1 MNVIMPQLGET
12 VEEGTVSIWHKK
24 VGDIVVSGENLFDV
38 STDKVEME
46 IPAST
51 SGVLLEILV
60 LEGETVAVGVTL
72 AIIDDGSKANEV
84 SVDISTKSEENFRN
98 IDNQSTNRSKR
109 AKDKIGKR
117 DSLGNPLSPVVRRL
131 LTDNNISPDEMSG
144 SGSGGR
150 ITRGDVLAYLNNN
163 VDNSN
168 NGQKVVPFDSI
179 RKLTAEHMKRS
190 KSTSPHVLQA
200 IEVDYFSVNRARS
213 VVGEVWKA
221 QHGFSLTYL
230 PFIAKAFCQVIK
242 EFPRI
247 NAHVLDESLLL
258 FDKVNLGIAVD
269 LNFQGLVVP
278 VIKNA
283 DDKSVAEL
291 AKEIWSLSEKARNKK
306 LLPDEM
312 TGGTYTISNS
322 GAFGSLITAP
332 VINQPQ
338 VAILSTDGVKKKPVV
353 LETDMGESIAI
364 RPVGV
369 LAQSFDHRAID
380 GAYSAAF
387 LKRIKDYL
395 QDEEWNISLD

>member
-51 SGVLLEILV
+51 SGELLEILV

-163 VDNSN
+163 VANSN

>member
-51 SGVLLEILV
+51 SGELLEILV

-163 VDNSN
+163 VPNLN

>member
-51 SGVLLEILV
+51 SGELLEILV

-84 SVDISTKSEENFRN
+84 SVDISTKSEENFSN
-98 IDNQSTNRSKR
+98 IDNQSTNRSKI

-163 VDNSN
+163 VANSN

-395 QDEEWNISLD
+395 QDEEWNVSLD

>member
-51 SGVLLEILV
+51 SGELLEILV
-60 LEGETVAVGVTL
+60 QEGETVAVGVTL

-84 SVDISTKSEENFRN
+84 SVAINSKSEENLSN
-98 IDNQSTNRSKR
+98 IDNQSTNRSKI
-109 AKDKIGKR
+109 AKEKIGKR

-163 VDNSN
+163 LANSS

-213 VVGEVWKA
+213 VVGEAWKA

-387 LKRIKDYL
+387 LKKIKDYL
-395 QDEEWNISLD
+395 QDEEWNVSLD

>member
-84 SVDISTKSEENFRN
+84 SVDISTKSEENFSN
-98 IDNQSTNRSKR
+98 IDNQSTNRSKI
-109 AKDKIGKR
+109 AKEKIGKR

>member
-24 VGDIVVSGENLFDV
+24 VGDTVVAGENLFDV

-46 IPAST
+46 IPASI
-51 SGVLLEILV
+51 SGQLVEILV
-60 LEGETVAVGVTL
+60 SEGETVAIGVTL
-72 AIIDDGSKANEV
+72 AIISDGSDANEALV
-84 SVDISTKSEENFRN
+84 AVNSESEKNSSNIHSQSANRPKIAKEKIS
-98 IDNQSTNRSKR
+98 
-109 AKDKIGKR
+109 KR

-131 LTDNNISPDEMSG
+131 LADNNISPDDVSG
-144 SGSGGR
+144 TGSGGR
-150 ITRGDVLAYLNNN
+150 ITRGDVLSYLNNN
-163 VDNSN
+163 LANSN

-179 RKLTAEHMKRS
+179 RKMTAEHMVRS
-190 KSTSPHVLQA
+190 KATSPHVLQA
-200 IEVDYFSVNRARS
+200 VEVDYFSVNRARILF
-213 VVGEVWKA
+213 GQAWKE
-221 QHGFSLTYL
+221 QYGFSLTYL

-247 NAHVLDESLLL
+247 NAHVSDESLVL

-269 LNFQGLVVP
+269 LNYQGLVVP

-283 DDKSVAEL
+283 DDKSVTEL

-306 LLPDEM
+306 LVPDEM

-322 GAFGSLITAP
+322 GTFGSLITAP

-353 LETDMGESIAI
+353 LESDMGDLIAI
-364 RPVGV
+364 RPIGV

-387 LKRIKDYL
+387 LKRIRDYL
-395 QDEEWNISLD
+395 QDEEWNLSLD

>member
-51 SGVLLEILV
+51 SGELLEILV

-84 SVDISTKSEENFRN
+84 SVDISTKSEENFSN
-98 IDNQSTNRSKR
+98 IDNQSTNRSKI
-109 AKDKIGKR
+109 ANEKIGKR

>member
-1 MNVIMPQLGET
+1 MPQLGET

-51 SGVLLEILV
+51 SGELLEILV

>member
-1 MNVIMPQLGET
+1 MPQLGET

-51 SGVLLEILV
+51 SGELLEILV

-84 SVDISTKSEENFRN
+84 SVDISTKSEENFSN
-98 IDNQSTNRSKR
+98 IDNQSTNRSKI

-163 VDNSN
+163 VANSN
-168 NGQKVVPFDSI
+168 NGQKVVPFDNI

-395 QDEEWNISLD
+395 QDEEWNVSLD

>member
-51 SGVLLEILV
+51 SGELLEILV

>member
-1 MNVIMPQLGET
+1 MPQLGET

-51 SGVLLEILV
+51 SGELLEILV

-84 SVDISTKSEENFRN
+84 SVDISTKSEENFSN
-98 IDNQSTNRSKR
+98 IDNQSTNRSKI

-163 VDNSN
+163 VANSN

-395 QDEEWNISLD
+395 QDEEWNVSLD

>member
-163 VDNSN
+163 VANSN

>member
-51 SGVLLEILV
+51 SGKLLEILV

-84 SVDISTKSEENFRN
+84 SVDISTKSEENFSN
-98 IDNQSTNRSKR
+98 IDNQSTNRSKI
-109 AKDKIGKR
+109 AKEKIGKR

-163 VDNSN
+163 VPNLN

-213 VVGEVWKA
+213 VVGEAWKA

-395 QDEEWNISLD
+395 QDEEWNVSLD